1 MNYDTKE
8 IKFLKAFGLK
18 LRELRIKKGW
28 SLEDTEEH
36 GWPSWQHMQKIETGQ
51 KNITILTI
59 KKLCELYKIKYSELF
74 EDFK

>member
-8 IKFLKAFGLK
+8 IKFLKEFGL
-18 LRELRIKKGW
+18 IKGW

-36 GWPSWQHMQKIETGQ
+36 GWPSWQHMQKVETGQ

-59 KKLCELYKIKYSELF
+59 KKICELYKVKFSDLF
-74 EDFK
+74 QDLK